1 MGAYLYLA
9 LAIAAEV
16 TATVSLKLS
25 EGFTKV
31 GPSILVVAGYVVAF
45 YGLSQVLKAGLPIG
59 VAYAIWA
66 AAGVALV
73 AIVGVLFLKE
83 PMNLAMVAGLVLVI
97 GGVVL
102 IEVGSA
108 AQS

>member
-1 MGAYLYLA
+1 MSAYLLLA

-25 EGFTKV
+25 EGFSKV
-31 GPSILVVAGYVVAF
+31 GPSIVVVAGYVIAFVALA
-45 YGLSQVLKAGLPIG
+45 YVLKAGVPVS

-73 AIVGVLFLKE
+73 AAVGIVFFKE
-83 PMNLAMVAGLVLVI
+83 PVNLAVLSGLALVI

-102 IEVGSA
+102 IEAGSA
-108 AQS
+108 H

>member
-1 MGAYLYLA
+1 MVAYLLLA

-25 EGFTKV
+25 DGFSKL
-31 GPSILVVAGYVVAF
+31 GPSILVVVGYGIAFVA
-45 YGLSQVLKAGLPIG
+45 LSRVLKAGMPIG
-59 VAYAIWA
+59 VAYAVWA

-83 PMNLAMVAGLVLVI
+83 PLNLTMVAGLALVI

-108 AQS
+108 Q